1 MKRDQ
6 IANLLNK
13 YWSCETTLAEEQE
26 LRRYFAEDD
35 LPEEFLPY
43 ASLFTYVTAEQAP
56 QLSDAFDR
64 TLQEAIERTPRPA
77 AAQRLSPGSMLM
89 RIAASFLL
97 IGGMGVGLFFITRE
111 QNNPRHGERGDEA
124 MQMLKHATHALEK
137 LSDALLL
144 SEEASRKTLL
154 QINAMEIDWELIDSL
169 SSETPVEEA
178 RDSLESGNSEE
189 PHPGGNPEQVM
200 EKPLYRESIKR
211 AHKI

>member
-1 MKRDQ
+1 
-6 IANLLNK
+6 
-13 YWSCETTLAEEQE
+13 
-26 LRRYFAEDD
+26 
-35 LPEEFLPY
+35 
-43 ASLFTYVTAEQAP
+43 
-56 QLSDAFDR
+56 
-64 TLQEAIERTPRPA
+64 
-77 AAQRLSPGSMLM
+77 
-89 RIAASFLL
+89 
-97 IGGMGVGLFFITRE
+97 
-111 QNNPRHGERGDEA
+111 

-178 RDSLESGNSEE
+178 RDSLESGNAEE
-189 PHPGGNPEQVM
+189 PHPAGNPEQVM

>member
-1 MKRDQ
+1 MRRDQ

-43 ASLFTYVTAEQAP
+43 APLFTYVTAEQSP
-56 QLSDAFDR
+56 HLSDAFDR
-64 TLQEAIERTPRPA
+64 RLQEAIERTPRPA
-77 AAQRLSPGSMLM
+77 AAQRLSSGSMLM

-97 IGGMGVGLFFITRE
+97 IGGMGVGLFFITRK
-111 QNNPRHGERGDEA
+111 QNSPRYVERGDEVT
-124 MQMLKHATHALEK
+124 QMMKHATHALEK

-144 SEEASRKTLL
+144 SEEASRETLL
-154 QINAMEIDWELIDSL
+154 QINKMEIDWELIDSL

-178 RDSLESGNSEE
+178 SDSLESGNSEE
-189 PHPGGNPEQVM
+189 PHRAGNPEQVM
-200 EKPLYRESIKR
+200 KKPLYRESIKR